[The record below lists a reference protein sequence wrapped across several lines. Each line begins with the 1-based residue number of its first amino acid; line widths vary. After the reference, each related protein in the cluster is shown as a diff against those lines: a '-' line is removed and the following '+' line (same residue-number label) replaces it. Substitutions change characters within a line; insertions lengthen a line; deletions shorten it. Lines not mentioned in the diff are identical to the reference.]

1 MHLALSSKFILS
13 FPVKIDEQKNKTK
26 QKHEAL
32 QYFKLLESL
41 CNIHI
46 YWEGNNSRTMQNID
60 SKTGIYV
67 LRAQL
72 ETV

>member
-1 MHLALSSKFILS
+1 MSK
-13 FPVKIDEQKNKTK
+13 KTK